1 MIPKSGNRFAQT
13 DHAPAKMTFSGARVL
28 RQSAVRLKRIG
39 DAVVGRVTV
48 WLLKGLRRID
58 PDLLGRFFARLL
70 GAVGPWLPEHRLG
83 GRQPAA
89 AFPGESGGEV
99 GEK

>member
-13 DHAPAKMTFSGARVL
+13 DQAPAKMPFSGARVL

-70 GAVGPWLPEHRLG
+70 GAVGPWLPGPRV
-83 GRQPAA
+83 GRRQLAA
-89 AFPGESGGEV
+89 ALPGKSAAETQ
-99 GEK
+99 K